1 MNFNLDFVFVNELI
15 CLLNFLC
22 CCKLFLY
29 IVYFKYN
36 INFVSIV
43 LNLLVIS
50 INFCCLLWIE
60 LDVIGIW
67 VLLMCWLWIGVVVMN
82 FLLVGVLLIRML
94 VLRNS
99 DMDFVYNNLFFYVR
113 FGEIM
118 DFYVD
123 IDFLIRIFESRVC
136 VNLWSL

>member
-1 MNFNLDFVFVNELI
+1 
-15 CLLNFLC
+15 
-22 CCKLFLY
+22 
-29 IVYFKYN
+29 
-36 INFVSIV
+36 
-43 LNLLVIS
+43 
-50 INFCCLLWIE
+50 
-60 LDVIGIW
+60 
-67 VLLMCWLWIGVVVMN
+67 MCWLWIGVVVMN

-136 VNLWSL
+136 VNL